1 MAVSIYW
8 STNAGNCW
16 KILWATLSVI
26 KTHTSHR
33 TPTQAELIPCFCSM
47 KQLLFGVYSPPDEL
61 LVHRL
66 VIPNSIWPIPIMNNT
81 LFSLA
86 DRWNYSALYDKSM
99 KLVTLILGIVG
110 NVLKIRGNLDRSC
123 GSWEGRGISNM
134 AAIQTIKTVIGK
146 MKQNELDTVL
156 NCHFSYVCMF
166 NFPSKQNINIFRADL
181 TEFWRSFY
189 FQSNYANWIIHI

>member
-1 MAVSIYW
+1 
-8 STNAGNCW
+8 
-16 KILWATLSVI
+16 
-26 KTHTSHR
+26 
-33 TPTQAELIPCFCSM
+33 
-47 KQLLFGVYSPPDEL
+47 
-61 LVHRL
+61 
-66 VIPNSIWPIPIMNNT
+66 
-81 LFSLA
+81 
-86 DRWNYSALYDKSM
+86 M

-166 NFPSKQNINIFRADL
+166 NFPSKQNINIFGL
-181 TEFWRSFY
+181 
-189 FQSNYANWIIHI
+189 I